1 MVIIIT
7 KCVQYKAISVIYVLQ
22 YLINFMCI
30 FLHVISNGFINQ
42 FCINNIKSLC
52 DNSTNRSRN
61 LQNKYNSKLYT
72 SISLLKNIPICS
84 INYIATKAS
93 KHASAIN
100 IIKILNSWYAKKQQ
114 YSCSSV
120 HCEIVMKHPDK
131 LAQRL

>member
-1 MVIIIT
+1 
-7 KCVQYKAISVIYVLQ
+7 
-22 YLINFMCI
+22 MCI
-30 FLHVISNGFINQ
+30 PSCDIKWFYQ

-100 IIKILNSWYAKKQQ
+100 IIKILNSWYAKKAIQLQ
-114 YSCSSV
+114 
-120 HCEIVMKHPDK
+120 
-131 LAQRL
+131 